1 VKENKAVVCHEGRQ
15 RIWQW
20 GLALARSVVRE
31 RIRTLL
37 VVHRSRQLS
46 GIIIGEGIAAP
57 TGTEGL
63 PFCAHNASAPRF
75 AVPAWAI
82 VRFSDPGK
90 SQISPCFRRW
100 YRNNRCRLRVLNINL
115 DVKRSIWRNFTLS
128 PPSLDFATIIRWMM
142 MTLISFPH
150 QLQPAALFSD
160 NQVIS
165 TYVTNF
171 PVCVFISARLAT
183 VRGLECS

>member
-115 DVKRSIWRNFTLS
+115 DVKRSFAAVTRFRDYNSLDDDDTHLV
-128 PPSLDFATIIRWMM
+128 PPSA
-142 MTLISFPH
+142 
-150 QLQPAALFSD
+150 
-160 NQVIS
+160 S
-165 TYVTNF
+165 TSSSLLRQSSY
-171 PVCVFISARLAT
+171 
-183 VRGLECS
+183 